1 MTGLST
7 TVLPALCGAGAGAG
21 VSLAVRMLL
30 PAGGRFVP
38 TGTAVPAGADADA
51 PAGWP
56 GRINT
61 TVTRLA
67 GQARARQLLLADDLA
82 LTGRDPALHTAA
94 RVGRALAGGTAMAVL
109 AAAGTAGFGLPA
121 LLTPGG
127 CLFGGLL
134 GIWSADQ
141 PIRRLAAARRQETR
155 LAVAAFIDLVAI
167 LLVGG
172 LPLHAAL
179 RVAVDS
185 GQGWAFGEIRD
196 ALDWARTHR
205 VAPDAGLDR
214 LATRIPAPEFTE
226 LRLTISS
233 ALRGASPVQAL
244 ASKAVHL
251 RAAEAA
257 AARTASA
264 TADAEMELPAA
275 VVALAFVAFLTFPLL
290 MILSRTGAG
299 P

>member
-1 MTGLST
+1 MSSLPT
-7 TVLPALCGAGAGAG
+7 TVLPALCGALAGAG
-21 VSLAVRMLL
+21 VFLTVRTLL
-30 PAGGRFVP
+30 PAPSGGESRADRAGS
-38 TGTAVPAGADADA
+38 TPAAA
-51 PAGWP
+51 AGWAAW
-56 GRINT
+56 IIAAL
-61 TVTRLA
+61 TRLA
-67 GQARARQLLLADDLA
+67 GQTRTRRLLLADDLA
-82 LTGRDPALHTAA
+82 LADRDQVAHTAV
-94 RVGRALAGGTAMAVL
+94 RIGRGLAGSTVMAALAAGA
-109 AAAGTAGFGLPA
+109 AAAGLGLPF
-121 LLTPGG
+121 LLLPAG

-134 GIWSADQ
+134 GVLSADR
-141 PIRRLAAARRQETR
+141 PVRRLAAARRQETR
-155 LAVAAFIDLVAI
+155 LAVAAFIDLLRI

-179 RVAVDS
+179 TAAVDS
-185 GQGWAFGEIRD
+185 GGGWAFEQIRD

-214 LATRIPAPEFTE
+214 LATRIPAPEFTD

-244 ASKAVHL
+244 QSKAVHM

-257 AARTASA
+257 QARTESA

-290 MILSRTGAG
+290 MILTRTGTG
-299 P
+299 L